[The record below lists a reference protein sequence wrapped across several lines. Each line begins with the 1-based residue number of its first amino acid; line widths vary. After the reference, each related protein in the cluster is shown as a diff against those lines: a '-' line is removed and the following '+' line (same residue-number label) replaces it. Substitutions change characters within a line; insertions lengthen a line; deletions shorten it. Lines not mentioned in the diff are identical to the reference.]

1 MSDDVHSPRTLYLV
15 KQLESAIRAIMD
27 DGLRSFGLTT
37 LQYTALSV
45 LQQRDD
51 LSSAQLARRAFVRP
65 QTMHQMV
72 QSLHERELIERR
84 RDPGNRRVLLI
95 RLSTSGRALL
105 DECEP
110 LVRDIEERML
120 AGMPSHERSAFR
132 YALAQGCDEL
142 SDIAHDG
149 WPQQE

>member
-1 MSDDVHSPRTLYLV
+1 MSEDDHTPRALYLV

-51 LSSAQLARRAFVRP
+51 LSSAQLARRTFVRP

-72 QSLHERELIERR
+72 LSLDERGLIERH

-95 RLSTSGRALL
+95 GLTETGNALL
-105 DECEP
+105 RDCEP
-110 LVRDIEERML
+110 LVRDIEQRML
-120 AGMPSHERSAFR
+120 AGMPSNQRTAFR
-132 YALAQGCDEL
+132 RALVQGCDEL
-142 SDIAHDG
+142 SDIARDG
-149 WPQQE
+149 WPQQG